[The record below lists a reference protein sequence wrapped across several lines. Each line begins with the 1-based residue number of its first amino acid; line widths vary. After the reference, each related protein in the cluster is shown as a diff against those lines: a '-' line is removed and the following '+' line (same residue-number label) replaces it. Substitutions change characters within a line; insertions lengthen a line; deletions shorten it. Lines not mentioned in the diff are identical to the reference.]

1 MKYKIPIF
9 NHIEGAGDVVQAV
22 AKATGIEAVVKTVEK
37 VTGKDCGCDKRREAL
52 NKAIPFK
59 EGSD

>member
-1 MKYKIPIF
+1 MRKVPRF
-9 NHIEGAGDVVQAV
+9 TGAGDVVQAV

-37 VTGKDCGCDKRREAL
+37 VTGKDCGCNKRREAL

>member
-1 MKYKIPIF
+1 MTFSGRGTKSF
-9 NHIEGAGDVVQAV
+9 AGAGDVVQAV

>member
-1 MKYKIPIF
+1 MKSF
-9 NHIEGAGDVVQAV
+9 EFTGAGDVVQAV
-22 AKATGIEAVVKTVEK
+22 AKVTGIEAVVKTVEK

>member
-1 MKYKIPIF
+1 MKSFKF
-9 NHIEGAGDVVQAV
+9 KGLGDVV
-22 AKATGIEAVVKTVEK
+22 EAVTTITGVKAATK
-37 VTGKDCGCDKRREAL
+37 VLSKATGKDCGCDKRREAL